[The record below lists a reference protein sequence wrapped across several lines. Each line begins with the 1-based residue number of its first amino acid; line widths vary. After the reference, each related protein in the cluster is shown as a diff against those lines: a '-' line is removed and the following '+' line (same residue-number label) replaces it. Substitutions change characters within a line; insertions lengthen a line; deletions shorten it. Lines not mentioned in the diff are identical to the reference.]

1 MPPDVKPRTRPE
13 KNGKVPAFEPK
24 PSAKSRP
31 PEHVQEASEDSFP
44 ASDPPARAPEG
55 AADAPPRTEPRN
67 PADKI
72 KPAHVWAREP
82 DRVQE
87 ASEDSFPASDP
98 PAWRS
103 MSV

>member
-1 MPPDVKPRTRPE
+1 MPPDARSRSRPS
-13 KNGKVPAFEPK
+13 KGAKVPALEPK
-24 PSAKSRP
+24 PPPKSRP
-31 PEHVQEASEDSFP
+31 PEQVQEASEGSFP
-44 ASDPPARAPEG
+44 ASDPPGRAARDAVAP
-55 AADAPPRTEPRN
+55 ARVEPKN

-72 KPAHVWAREP
+72 KPAHVWDSEP

-103 MSV
+103 MSI